1 MTKLRNY
8 KLNFTPKIM
17 VHYQVHCEQAQQ
29 RYIQLSA
36 VFEQDAALETLQLE
50 LPSWRPGR
58 YEIGNFAKNIKG
70 FKAFGDNNQ
79 VLVFR
84 KITKDTWV
92 IDTKGSAQIKITYNY
107 YASELNAGSS
117 FLDPNQLYIN
127 PVNCFFYDAAQTEQN
142 YQLQLHLPAAWQ
154 IASALHFDQNNT
166 CEIANFDRLADSPFI
181 CSATIERRSYE
192 VDGLTFH
199 ICFNQQQMIPWERVL
214 EDFQKFTARQLQ
226 DFGEF
231 PSQEYTFLIQSVPYA
246 AYHGVEHL
254 DSTVIA
260 LGPSCD
266 IFGSLYTELLGVCS
280 HELYHSW
287 NIKALRPSEMQPYD
301 FKNENYAQTGF
312 IYEGI
317 TTYLGDLYLLKS
329 GVFSTEQYLKELSK
343 QVQKHL
349 DNPGRFSMSVAA
361 ASFDTWLDGY
371 VQGAPGRKVSIYTEG
386 CLLAFYVDFRLRKTT
401 NNKVGIEQV
410 MKTLYYN
417 FGVVQKGY
425 TLADYQT
432 TIENLAGESFATFFE
447 DYVSGTCAYEALL
460 QEAFEYFGLELKQN
474 PSKSFAEAR
483 FGIKV
488 QQVGKEWQILN
499 IYPGSP
505 ADTGGLAIGDLII
518 GVNGNRALP
527 SLDNWLSFYENQNKT
542 LFVERG
548 GQLLER
554 FIPEVDR
561 HFYVSHQVTTASSHI
576 AAQEKA
582 FALWAK

>member
-1 MTKLRNY
+1 M
-8 KLNFTPKIM
+8 PKTM
-17 VHYQVHCEQAQQ
+17 VRYQVHCEQAQQ
-29 RYIQLSA
+29 RYIQFSA

-50 LPSWRPGR
+50 LPCWRPGR

-70 FKAFGDNNQ
+70 FNAFGEANQ
-79 VLVFR
+79 PLAVR
-84 KITKDTWV
+84 KTTKDTWV
-92 IDTKGSAQIKITYNY
+92 IDTIGSAQIKISYSY
-107 YASELNAGSS
+107 YAAELNAGST
-117 FLDPNQLYIN
+117 FLDPTQLYVN
-127 PVNCFFYDAAQTEQN
+127 PVNCFFYDAAQTEQA
-142 YQLQLHLPAAWQ
+142 YQLQLHIPTSWQ
-154 IASALHFDQNNT
+154 IASALDFDHNNT

-181 CSATIERRSYE
+181 CSAAIERRSYE
-192 VDGLTFH
+192 VDGHTFH

-214 EDFQKFTARQLQ
+214 TDFQKFTQRQLQ

-231 PSQEYTFLIQSVPYA
+231 PSTAYTFLIQSVPYA

-266 IFGSLYTELLGVCS
+266 VFGSLYTELLGVSS

-287 NIKALRPSEMQPYD
+287 NIKALRPAEMQPYNY
-301 FKNENYAQTGF
+301 KKENYAQTGL

-371 VQGAPGRKVSIYTEG
+371 VPGAPGRKVSIYTEG
-386 CLLAFYVDFRLRKTT
+386 CLLAFYIDFRLRKAT

-410 MKTLYYN
+410 MKTLYFN

-460 QEAFEYFGLELKQN
+460 QEAFTYFGLELKQN
-474 PSKSFAEAR
+474 PSKSYAEAR

-499 IYPGSP
+499 IFPGSP
-505 ADTGGLAIGDLII
+505 ADTGGLAIGDLLI

-542 LFVERG
+542 LLIDRS
-548 GQLLER
+548 GQLLEC

-561 HFYVSHQVTTASSHI
+561 YFYVTHQVVRASALI

>member
-1 MTKLRNY
+1 M
-8 KLNFTPKIM
+8 PKSM
-17 VHYQVHCEQAQQ
+17 VRYQVHCEQAQQ
-29 RYIQLSA
+29 RYIQFSA

-70 FKAFGDNNQ
+70 FNAYGETNQ
-79 VLVFR
+79 PLAVR
-84 KITKDTWV
+84 KTTKDTWV
-92 IDTKGSAQIKITYNY
+92 IDTKGSAQIKITYSY
-107 YASELNAGSS
+107 YAAELNAGST
-117 FLDPNQLYIN
+117 FLDPKQLYVN
-127 PVNCFFYDAAQTEQN
+127 PVNCFFYDAAQTEQA
-142 YQLQLHLPAAWQ
+142 YQLQLHIPAAWQ

-181 CSATIERRSYE
+181 CSATLDCRSYE
-192 VDGLTFH
+192 VDGRTFH

-214 EDFQKFTARQLQ
+214 QDFQKFTQRQLQ

-231 PSQEYTFLIQSVPYA
+231 PSQTYTFLIQSLPYA

-266 IFGSLYTELLGVCS
+266 VFGSLYTELLGVSS

-287 NIKALRPSEMQPYD
+287 NIKALRPAEMQPYN
-301 FKNENYAQTGF
+301 FKNENYAQTGL

-371 VQGAPGRKVSIYTEG
+371 VPGAPGRKVSIYTEG
-386 CLLAFYVDFRLRKTT
+386 CLLAFYVDYRLRKAT

-410 MKTLYYN
+410 MKTLYFN
-417 FGVVQKGY
+417 FGVVQRGY
-425 TLADYQT
+425 TLADYQANL
-432 TIENLAGESFATFFE
+432 ENLTGESFATFFE

-474 PSKSFAEAR
+474 PSKSYAEAR
-483 FGIKV
+483 LGFKV

-505 ADTGGLAIGDLII
+505 ADTGGLAVGDLLL

-542 LFVERG
+542 LLVERS

-561 HFYVSHQVTTASSHI
+561 HFYVTHQVVIAASLI

>member
-8 KLNFTPKIM
+8 KQNFMPKTM
-17 VHYQVHCEQAQQ
+17 VRYQIHCEQAQQ
-29 RYIQLSA
+29 RYIQFSA

-70 FKAFGDNNQ
+70 FNAYGEANQ
-79 VLVFR
+79 SLVVR
-84 KITKDTWV
+84 KTTKDTWV
-92 IDTKGSAQIKITYNY
+92 IDTKGSTQIKITYSY
-107 YASELNAGSS
+107 FAAELNAGST
-117 FLDPNQLYIN
+117 FLDPKQLYVN
-127 PVNCFFYDAAQTEQN
+127 PVNCFFYDADQTEQA
-142 YQLQLHLPAAWQ
+142 YQLQLFIPAAWQ

-192 VDGLTFH
+192 ADGHTFH
-199 ICFNQQQMIPWERVL
+199 ICFNQQQMIPWERVVQ
-214 EDFQKFTARQLQ
+214 DFQKFTKRQLQ

-231 PSQEYTFLIQSVPYA
+231 PSQEYTFLIQSLPYA

-266 IFGSLYTELLGVCS
+266 VFGSLYTELLGVCS

-287 NIKALRPSEMQPYD
+287 NIKALRPIEMQPYN
-301 FKNENYAQTGF
+301 FKNENYARTGL

-349 DNPGRFSMSVAA
+349 ENPGRFSMSVAA

-371 VQGAPGRKVSIYTEG
+371 VPGAPGRKVSIYTEG
-386 CLLAFYVDFRLRKTT
+386 CLLAFYVDFRLRKAT

-410 MKTLYYN
+410 MKSLYFN

-505 ADTGGLAIGDLII
+505 ADTGGLAVGDLLL

-542 LFVERG
+542 LLVERS

-561 HFYVSHQVTTASSHI
+561 HFYVTHQVAIASSLI
-576 AAQEKA
+576 SAQEKA